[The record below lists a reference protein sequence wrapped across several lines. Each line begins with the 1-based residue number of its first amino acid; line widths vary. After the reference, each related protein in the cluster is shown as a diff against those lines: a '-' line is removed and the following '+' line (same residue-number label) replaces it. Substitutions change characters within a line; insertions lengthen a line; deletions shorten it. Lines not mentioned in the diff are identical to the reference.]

1 MPIISRL
8 IRLLRAN
15 LHSITR
21 QEPAT
26 EKGAGKK
33 YRGQEHY
40 RERRAS
46 PGYGSAGTSQSSTQD
61 PLLAQYYANLEV
73 PYGSDLETVRRAWK
87 NLLRKYH
94 PDRHSGDPE
103 KQAIANKLVQ
113 ELNHAFQ
120 ELEKR
125 LS

>member
-8 IRLLRAN
+8 FRLLRAN

-21 QEPAT
+21 QES
-26 EKGAGKK
+26 EAGRNAREK
-33 YRGQEHY
+33 YRDQEHY
-40 RERRAS
+40 RRRRAS
-46 PGYGSAGTSQSSTQD
+46 SGDDAAGTSQSSTQD

-103 KQAIANKLVQ
+103 KQAIANRLVQ

>member
-8 IRLLRAN
+8 FRLLRAN
-15 LHSITR
+15 FHSITR
-21 QEPAT
+21 KESAT
-26 EKGAGKK
+26 GRGAGEK
-33 YRGQEHY
+33 YRRQEQH
-40 RERRAS
+40 REKRAS
-46 PGYGSAGTSQSSTQD
+46 SGYGSGKSWQDATQD

-103 KQAIANKLVQ
+103 KQAIANQLVQ

>member
-15 LHSITR
+15 LHSLTR
-21 QEPAT
+21 PEPASRRRGG
-26 EKGAGKK
+26 EENWGGAHSRQK
-33 YRGQEHY
+33 
-40 RERRAS
+40 RAS
-46 PGYGSAGTSQSSTQD
+46 SGYGSGETSPRAHQD

-94 PDRHSGDPE
+94 PDRHAGDPE
-103 KQAIANKLVQ
+103 KQALANQLVQ
-113 ELNHAFQ
+113 QLNHAFQ